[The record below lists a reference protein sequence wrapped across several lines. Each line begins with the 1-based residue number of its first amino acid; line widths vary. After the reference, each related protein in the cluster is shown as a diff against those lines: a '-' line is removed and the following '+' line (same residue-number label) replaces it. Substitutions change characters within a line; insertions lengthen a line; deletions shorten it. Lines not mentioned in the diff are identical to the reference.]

1 MHNNE
6 QMIKPEKDS
15 KVEKPHLLLPLNRKR
30 KKNCNP
36 KLLIYPPHLR
46 TAATLSWGNSLQAR
60 QIIRSS
66 YCSVELRFILMDLW
80 LPSIILYD
88 LNSAGYRLLG
98 VMQNQTP
105 IRDVK

>member
-46 TAATLSWGNSLQAR
+46 TAATLSWGKFSASKTNNTIELLQR
-60 QIIRSS
+60 
-66 YCSVELRFILMDLW
+66 
-80 LPSIILYD
+80 
-88 LNSAGYRLLG
+88 G
-98 VMQNQTP
+98 TP
-105 IRDVK
+105 IHSYGLVASEYNII